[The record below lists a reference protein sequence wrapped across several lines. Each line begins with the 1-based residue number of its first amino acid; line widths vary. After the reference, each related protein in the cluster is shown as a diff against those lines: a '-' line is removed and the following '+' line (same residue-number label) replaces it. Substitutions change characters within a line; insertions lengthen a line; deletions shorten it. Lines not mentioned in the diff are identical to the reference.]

1 MSYIPRKSETKVR
14 PSENR
19 PSGYPGN
26 VFPKGGMKAVRWLT
40 NHPFPV
46 SLCESP
52 NTKTAGMLLLLLLVP
67 PPPPKEGIVT
77 ADDDIMRASAIVD
90 PSTTIT
96 DSALRMEGGG
106 KSSRINRFT

>member
-1 MSYIPRKSETKVR
+1 M
-14 PSENR
+14 
-19 PSGYPGN
+19 
-26 VFPKGGMKAVRWLT
+26 RWLT

-46 SLCESP
+46 SLWESP
-52 NTKTAGMLLLLLLVP
+52 NTKTAGMLLLLLLLLLAP

-90 PSTTIT
+90 PSPTIT

-106 KSSRINRFT
+106 KSSRISRFT